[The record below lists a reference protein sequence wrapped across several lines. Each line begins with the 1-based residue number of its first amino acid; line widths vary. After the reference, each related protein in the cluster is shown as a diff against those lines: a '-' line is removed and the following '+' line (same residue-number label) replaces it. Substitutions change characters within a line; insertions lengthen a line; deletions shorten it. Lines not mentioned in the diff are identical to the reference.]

1 MQAQTDRLAF
11 YDGRIVDTTDLGPGA
26 DPSLTALVS
35 DNWTKLFS
43 WAGEGDFPAAER
55 VKLRELVKRCH
66 DAGQR
71 LRFWAT
77 PDQPGAAR
85 DALWRELV
93 AADVDQINTDD
104 LAGLAAFLR
113 NVDR

>member
-1 MQAQTDRLAF
+1 MIYCSTHGIERPVGVLAGVLHGSPASTDFLPLLRH
-11 YDGRIVDTTDLGPGA
+11 
-26 DPSLTALVS
+26 SH
-35 DNWTKLFS
+35 
-43 WAGEGDFPAAER
+43 FPAAER